1 MSSPVSKKRK
11 WVWVSIGQ
19 ALSQLVLP
27 LKHQEVLLPPLF
39 PSFIPPALGEIASS
53 QSTCTSP
60 PREKTLL
67 WPFPGGSDSKDPPAM
82 RETWVQSL
90 GWDDPLE
97 REMVTHSSILAWRIL
112 WTDESGR
119 LQSMRLQKSGTQLR
133 DWTTLMPTSFIY
145 YLSSSQNLCK
155 TGSLRPSVQIRKTR
169 FKTSGLSKVT

>member
-97 REMVTHSSILAWRIL
+97 KGVATHSSILAWRIPSSEEPGYSP
-112 WTDESGR
+112 WGSKESDMIEMHR
-119 LQSMRLQKSGTQLR
+119 
-133 DWTTLMPTSFIY
+133 TS
-145 YLSSSQNLCK
+145 
-155 TGSLRPSVQIRKTR
+155 
-169 FKTSGLSKVT
+169 LSKAWQWLLKLELLGAKGNSRKFTK